1 MQVLEYLFYLIVTL
15 GILVF
20 VHEFGHF
27 LAAKLTG
34 MRVERFSIGFP
45 PRAFGKTIGDTD
57 YCVSWIPLGGYVKIS
72 GMIDESFD
80 TDHLDRPAEPYEFR
94 ARPIWARIL
103 VISAGVLMNLL
114 LAIAIFAGINY
125 QKGKTV
131 WQTTQIGY
139 VAENSPAAS
148 AGLRA
153 GDTILRINGNPVTSW
168 DQIYSDVY
176 IETLGND
183 ITLDVLRDGKEARVL
198 ISRDSIPEPNE
209 RPLGIVP
216 PSTEVLVGIVEPGKP
231 ADKLG
236 LKPGDVLLSLG
247 GTPLRYDEKVREI
260 VRAHAGKEL
269 RAEWRRGDS
278 LLSGTVIPTD
288 EGKIGISYSARYTG
302 PISRQQ
308 YSAFEAAGQGVK
320 DVGAASMLLFR
331 QIGLMVSGKVSFAQS
346 VGGPIRIA
354 QVATQSAE
362 MGLPAFLG
370 TLALL
375 SVSLAILNILPF
387 PALDG
392 GHLVFI
398 LYEGIFRREIPTKVK
413 LILQKA
419 GIALL
424 LLFMAFVLY
433 NDIVHF

>member
-1 MQVLEYLFYLIVTL
+1 MQVLEYVFYLIVTL

-27 LAAKLTG
+27 IAAKLTG

-45 PRAFGKTIGDTD
+45 PRAFGKKIGDTD

-80 TDHLDRPAEPYEFR
+80 ADYAQLAVQPYEFR
-94 ARPIWARIL
+94 SKPIWARML
-103 VISAGVLMNLL
+103 VISAGVIMNIV
-114 LAIAIFAGINY
+114 LAIVIFWGINY
-125 QKGKTV
+125 DRGKTV
-131 WQTTQIGY
+131 WETTEIGY
-139 VAENSPAAS
+139 VADSSAAQG
-148 AGLRA
+148 AGLKH
-153 GDTILRINGNPVTSW
+153 GDRILRINGRPVGNW
-168 DQIYSDVY
+168 DQIYTDIY
-176 IETLGND
+176 IETLGS
-183 ITLDVLRDGKEARVL
+183 DVTIEVSREGKDVSIL
-198 ISRDSIPEPNE
+198 IPRDSIPDPGI
-209 RPLGIVP
+209 RPLGIIP
-216 PSTEVLVGIVEPGKP
+216 PSTEVLVTLVEPGKP
-231 ADKLG
+231 ADRAG
-236 LKPGDVLLSLG
+236 LRPGDILLSLG
-247 GTPLRYDEKVREI
+247 GTALQYDDRVREI

-269 RAEWRRGDS
+269 EAQWKRGEEI
-278 LLSGTVIPTD
+278 LHGTLTPSE
-288 EGKIGISYSARYTG
+288 EGRIGISYGARYTG
-302 PISRQQ
+302 PVTHIR
-308 YSAFEAAGQGVK
+308 YTAIEALTKGVA
-320 DVGAASMLLFR
+320 DVGGAGILLFR
-331 QIGLMVSGKVSFAQS
+331 QIGLLITGKVSFTQS

-362 MGLPAFLG
+362 MGATAFLG

-375 SVSLAILNILPF
+375 SVSLALLNILPF

-398 LYEGIFRREIPTKVK
+398 VYEGLFRREIPVKVK
-413 LILQKA
+413 LALQKA

>member
-1 MQVLEYLFYLIVTL
+1 MQFLEYGFYLVVTL

-45 PRAFGKTIGDTD
+45 PRAFGKKIGDTD

-80 TDHLDRPAEPYEFR
+80 TDHLDRPAESYEFR

-103 VISAGVLMNLL
+103 VISAGVLMNIL
-114 LAIAIFAGINY
+114 LAVAIFAGINY
-125 QKGKTV
+125 QRGKTV
-131 WQTTQIGY
+131 WQTTEIGF

-148 AGLRA
+148 AGLRE
-153 GDTILRINGNPVTSW
+153 GDRILRVNGTPITSW
-168 DQIYSDVY
+168 DQIYTQVY
-176 IETLGND
+176 IETIGSDL
-183 ITLDVLRDGKEARVL
+183 TLDIARGGKDTL
-198 ISRDSIPEPNE
+198 ITVRRDSIPEP
-209 RPLGIVP
+209 PLGIVP
-216 PSTEVLVGIVEPGKP
+216 PSTEVVVGLVEPGKP
-231 ADKLG
+231 ADRLG
-236 LKPGDVLLSLG
+236 LKPGDVLLMLG

-269 RAEWRRGDS
+269 AVSYRRGDS
-278 LLSGTVIPTD
+278 LLAGTLVPTD
-288 EGKIGISYSARYTG
+288 DGRIGISYGARYTG
-302 PISRQQ
+302 PVTRLE
-308 YSAFEAAGQGVK
+308 YNALEAIGQGVT
-320 DVGAASMLLFR
+320 DVGAASRLLFR
-331 QIGLMVSGKVSFAQS
+331 QIGLMISGKVSFAQS

-375 SVSLAILNILPF
+375 SVSLALLNILPF

-398 LYEGIFRREIPTKVK
+398 LYEAIFRREIPVKVK
-413 LILQKA
+413 LVLQKA

>member
-1 MQVLEYLFYLIVTL
+1 MQFLEYAFYLVVTL

-45 PRAFGKTIGDTD
+45 PRAFGRKIGDTD

-114 LAIAIFAGINY
+114 LAVAIFAGISY
-125 QKGKTV
+125 QRGKTV
-131 WQTTQIGY
+131 WQTTEIGF

-148 AGLRA
+148 AGLRE
-153 GDTILRINGNPVTSW
+153 GDRILRVNGSPITTW
-168 DQIYSDVY
+168 DQIYTQVY
-176 IETLGND
+176 IETIGSDVTFD
-183 ITLDVLRDGKEARVL
+183 IARGGKDTSIALR
-198 ISRDSIPEPNE
+198 RDSIPESNQLL
-209 RPLGIVP
+209 LGIVP
-216 PSTEVLVGIVEPGKP
+216 PSTEVVVGIVEPGKP
-231 ADKLG
+231 ADRLG
-236 LKPGDVLLSLG
+236 LKPGDVLLTLG
-247 GTPLRYDEKVREI
+247 VTPLRYDEKVREI

-269 RAEWRRGDS
+269 QVSYRRGDS
-278 LLSGTVIPTD
+278 LLRGTLVPTD
-288 EGKIGISYSARYTG
+288 DGRIGISYGARYTG
-302 PISRQQ
+302 PITRLE
-308 YSAFEAAGQGVK
+308 YSPLEAVGQGVT
-320 DVGAASMLLFR
+320 DVGAASALLFR
-331 QIGLMVSGKVSFAQS
+331 QIGLMISGRVSFAQS

-375 SVSLAILNILPF
+375 SVSLALLNILPF

-398 LYEGIFRREIPTKVK
+398 LYEGIFRREIPVKVK